1 MSFMDFVIGSIL
13 DLFAADTA
21 LTPIPLEDGELA
33 WLAQLALP
41 WSNADVMARLMHE
54 TDWREETIVVY
65 GKRHL
70 QPRLSAW
77 YGDAAY
83 TYSSLRLDPAPFTP
97 LLESLRTAVQ
107 DATGQSFNSV
117 LLNRYR
123 NERDSMGMHSDD
135 EPELG
140 PDPVIASLSFGAART
155 FVLKHKH
162 NKKTVRLDL
171 TDGSLLLM
179 SGSTQKYWLHGI
191 NKTTRALQPRLN
203 LTFRK
208 IFSTSANFIA
218 SANNLS
224 Y

>member
-1 MSFMDFVIGSIL
+1 M
-13 DLFAADTA
+13 DLFASPAG
-21 LTPIPLEDGELA
+21 LLPLPFDDGYLA
-33 WLAQLALP
+33 WMAQLPLP
-41 WSNADVMARLMHE
+41 LTNAEVMARLQTE
-54 TDWREETIVVY
+54 TDWRAETVVVY

-83 TYSSLRLDPAPFTP
+83 TYSGLRLQPTPFTP
-97 LLESLRTAVQ
+97 LLTMLRSAVEA
-107 DATGQSFNSV
+107 ATGHTFNSV

-140 PDPVIASLSFGAART
+140 LRPAIASLSFGAPRT
-155 FVLKHKH
+155 FILKHKH
-162 NKKTVRLDL
+162 NKKTVRVEL

-179 SGSTQKYWLHGI
+179 AGDTQTHWLHGI
-191 NKTTRALQPRLN
+191 NKMTRPLQERIN

-208 IFSTSANFIA
+208 ID
-218 SANNLS
+218 
-224 Y
+224 